1 MSLKG
6 TIRDS
11 WDVCRRKVN
20 EALGTV
26 ERLDADEIHYDKT
39 TSGMS
44 ATNVQSAI
52 DEVDAGLD
60 GAIIGLGTV
69 SGKVESIET
78 TLAGLTGFY
87 AVAVSLAMAVGDT
100 QYVKQD
106 VANGGTLT
114 RTDMSSDVPSNG
126 TVHRVYYRKVKFL

>member
-20 EALGTV
+20 EALSTV

-87 AVAVSLAMAVGDT
+87 ALLLAL
-100 QYVKQD
+100 QWQ
-106 VANGGTLT
+106 
-114 RTDMSSDVPSNG
+114 
-126 TVHRVYYRKVKFL
+126 